1 MHPTSAVSGE
11 PGCSA
16 LRRSTALDC
25 SQHDLD
31 GDERATVVS
40 TLDHLAERAS
50 RWMAS
55 RTSRRTFLATTG
67 KTAVVVAG
75 GATLASV
82 FATRAE
88 ARACGQSG
96 VSPRCPTYDCVGP
109 DVVWGWCWY
118 ASPGCCTNGGLKKIC
133 DCCKRNHPN
142 VHGYCPDGHNVYCM
156 VESCLEDP
164 RLQKVALERSYAA
177 DAADLSLARLATRPA
192 GSTPSLVIA
201 AADVLAAAIAG
212 PLANSTG
219 TPLVLTDPVTL
230 RPGLLPELSR
240 LGVRSAAVV
249 AAGVTD
255 AVLGALRSA
264 NIELTLVG
272 SPTDIAVAS
281 VDVAILVAG
290 SSERIGVVCIGAD
303 GTSLDIAASA
313 SAYAASI
320 GSPLL
325 IGTDAVNAFRG
336 QSGSSGPGLVVGDGA
351 GDPSQVG
358 EGEALRGRNAN
369 ALSRAL
375 ADRLFDTAES
385 RRTFGLAFVPASSA
399 RLGVGYLPV
408 GGPLLVHDDSLISPD
423 FRDWLVARR
432 VRFAVAEC
440 VLTVPGGLSDAG
452 VLELQGALN
461 GYDRQFLRGD
471 DDGVGLPVFAQPLE
485 ERPIG
490 MVRLSGDLPSTSVPG
505 VVPRA
510 RHKRPIGFAPA
521 QTPPPRTAPGAAPI
535 TTSTTTTTTSPPV
548 ATSSTKA
555 TKK

>member
-1 MHPTSAVSGE
+1 MSSVD
-11 PGCSA
+11 
-16 LRRSTALDC
+16 RF
-25 SQHDLD
+25 
-31 GDERATVVS
+31 
-40 TLDHLAERAS
+40 AERAS

-142 VHGYCPDGHNVYCM
+142 VHGYCPDGTNVYCM

-164 RLQKVALERSYAA
+164 RLQKVSLERSYAT
-177 DAADLSLARLATRPA
+177 DAADLSLARLATRPD

-201 AADVLAAAIAG
+201 AADVLASAIAG

-219 TPLVLTDPVTL
+219 TPLVLTDPASP

-240 LGVRSAAVV
+240 LGVRSATVV
-249 AAGVTD
+249 AAGISD
-255 AVLGALRSA
+255 ALLGALRAA
-264 NIELTLVG
+264 NIELTVVG
-272 SPTDIAVAS
+272 SSTDIAVAS
-281 VDVAILVAG
+281 VDIAVLVAG
-290 SSERIGVVCIGAD
+290 SSERVGVVCIGA
-303 GTSLDIAASA
+303 GGPSLDIAASA
-313 SAYAASI
+313 SAYAAAT

-336 QSGSSGPGLVVGDGA
+336 QSGRSGPSLLVGDGA

-358 EGEALRGRNAN
+358 EGEAISGRNVQT
-369 ALSRAL
+369 LSRAL
-375 ADRLFDTAES
+375 ADRLFDLAEP

-399 RLGVGYLPV
+399 RLGGGYLPV
-408 GGPLLVHDDSLISPD
+408 GGPLLVHGDSLISPD

-440 VLTVPGGLSDAG
+440 VLTVPGGLTDAG

-461 GYDRQFLRGD
+461 GFDRQFLRGD

-490 MVRLSGDLPSTSVPG
+490 MVRVSGPPPSTSVPG

-510 RHKRPIGFAPA
+510 RHKRPIGSAPA

-535 TTSTTTTTTSPPV
+535 TTTTTATTPPP
-548 ATSSTKA
+548 APNTAPTTSTKA

>member
-1 MHPTSAVSGE
+1 M
-11 PGCSA
+11 
-16 LRRSTALDC
+16 STID
-25 SQHDLD
+25 
-31 GDERATVVS
+31 RVVEG
-40 TLDHLAERAS
+40 AA

-67 KTAVVVAG
+67 KAAVVVAG
-75 GATLASV
+75 GATLSTV

-96 VSPRCPTYDCVGP
+96 VSPRCPTYDCVGA

-164 RLQKVALERSYAA
+164 RLQKVALERSYAV
-177 DAADLSLARLATRPA
+177 DATDLSLARLATRPA
-192 GSTPSLVIA
+192 GSTPSVVIA
-201 AADVLAAAIAG
+201 TADVLASAIAG

-219 TPLVLTDPVTL
+219 TPLVLTDPATL
-230 RPGLLPELSR
+230 RPGLLPELAR
-240 LGVRSAAVV
+240 LGVRSATVV
-249 AAGVTD
+249 AVGVSD

-264 NIELTLVG
+264 NIEVTVVG

-281 VDVAILVAG
+281 VDVAVLVAG
-290 SSERIGVVCIGAD
+290 SSERVGVVCIGA
-303 GTSLDIAASA
+303 GGPSLDIAASA
-313 SAYAASI
+313 SAYAAST
-320 GSPLL
+320 GSPVL

-336 QSGSSGPGLVVGDGA
+336 QSGRPGPCLLVGDGA
-351 GDPSQVG
+351 GDPSLVG
-358 EGEALRGRNAN
+358 EGERISGRNVQT
-369 ALSRAL
+369 LSRAL
-375 ADRLFDTAES
+375 ADRLFDAAES

-399 RLGVGYLPV
+399 RMGGGYLPV

-432 VRFAVAEC
+432 SRFAVAEC

-461 GYDRQFLRGD
+461 GYDRQLLRGD

-490 MVRLSGDLPSTSVPG
+490 MVRVSGSLPSTSVPG

-535 TTSTTTTTTSPPV
+535 TTTTTTPPS
-548 ATSSTKA
+548 APDAAPASSTKA

>member
-1 MHPTSAVSGE
+1 MSP
-11 PGCSA
+11 
-16 LRRSTALDC
+16 
-25 SQHDLD
+25 LD
-31 GDERATVVS
+31 G
-40 TLDHLAERAS
+40 LAERAS

-96 VSPRCPTYDCVGP
+96 VSPRCPTYDCVGA

-133 DCCKRNHPN
+133 DCCKRNYPN

-164 RLQKVALERSYAA
+164 RLQKIVLERSYAG

-192 GSTPSLVIA
+192 GSTPNLVIA
-201 AADVLAAAIAG
+201 AADVLASAIAG
-212 PLANSTG
+212 PLANAMG
-219 TPLVLTDPVTL
+219 TPLVLTDPATT

-240 LGVRSAAVV
+240 LGVRSATVL
-249 AAGVTD
+249 AAGVSD

-264 NIELTLVG
+264 AIELTLVG

-290 SSERIGVVCIGAD
+290 ASERVGVVCIGAD
-303 GTSLDIAASA
+303 GPSLEVAASA
-313 SAYAASI
+313 SAYAAST

-336 QSGSSGPGLVVGDGA
+336 QSGRSGPSLLVGTGA
-351 GDPSQVG
+351 GDPLDVG
-358 EGEALRGRNAN
+358 EGERINGRRVQT
-369 ALSRAL
+369 LSRAL
-375 ADRLFDTAES
+375 ADRLFDTAEP

-399 RLGVGYLPV
+399 RMGGGYLPV
-408 GGPLLVHDDSLISPD
+408 GGPLLVHDDSVISPD

-432 VRFAVAEC
+432 TRFAVAEC
-440 VLTVPGGLSDAG
+440 VLTVAGGLSDAG

-490 MVRLSGDLPSTSVPG
+490 MVRVSGPPPSTGVPG

-521 QTPPPRTAPGAAPI
+521 QTPPPRTAPGALPI
-535 TTSTTTTTTSPPV
+535 ITTTTTSPP
-548 ATSSTKA
+548 APNAPPTSFPKA

>member
-1 MHPTSAVSGE
+1 M
-11 PGCSA
+11 
-16 LRRSTALDC
+16 STFDRLVE
-25 SQHDLD
+25 
-31 GDERATVVS
+31 G
-40 TLDHLAERAS
+40 AS

-55 RTSRRTFLATTG
+55 RTSRRTFIATTG
-67 KTAVVVAG
+67 KAAVVVAG

-133 DCCKRNHPN
+133 DCCKKNHPN

-164 RLQKVALERSYAA
+164 RLQNVALERSYAA

-192 GSTPSLVIA
+192 GSTPSVVIA
-201 AADVLAAAIAG
+201 SADVLAAAIAG
-212 PLANSTG
+212 PLANSAG
-219 TPLVLTDPVTL
+219 TPLVLTDPVSL
-230 RPGLLPELSR
+230 RPSLLPELAR
-240 LGVRSAAVV
+240 LGVRSATVV
-249 AAGVTD
+249 AAGVSD

-264 NIELTLVG
+264 NIDATVVG

-281 VDVAILVAG
+281 VDVAMLVAG
-290 SSERIGVVCIGAD
+290 SSGRIGVVCIGAD

-336 QSGSSGPGLVVGDGA
+336 QSGSSGPSLLVGDGA

-358 EGEALRGRNAN
+358 EGERISGRSVRT
-369 ALSRAL
+369 LSRAL
-375 ADRLFDTAES
+375 ADRLFDTAEP
-385 RRTFGLAFVPASSA
+385 RRSFGLAFVPASSA
-399 RLGVGYLPV
+399 RLGGGYLPV
-408 GGPLLVHDDSLISPD
+408 GGPLLVHDDSAISPD
-423 FRDWLVARR
+423 FRDWLVGRR
-432 VRFAVAEC
+432 ARFAVAEC
-440 VLTVPGGLSDAG
+440 VLTVPGGLTDVG

-490 MVRLSGDLPSTSVPG
+490 MVRVSGSLPSTSVPG

-535 TTSTTTTTTSPPV
+535 TTTTTTPPS
-548 ATSSTKA
+548 APNAAPASSTKA